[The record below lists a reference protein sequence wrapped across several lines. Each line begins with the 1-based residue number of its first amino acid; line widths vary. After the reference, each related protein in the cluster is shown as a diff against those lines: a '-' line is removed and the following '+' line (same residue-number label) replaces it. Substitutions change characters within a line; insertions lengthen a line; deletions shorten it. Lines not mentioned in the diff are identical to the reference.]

1 MARIRVIVT
10 DYYFNKPPML
20 SEAEYKSYK
29 QIFQVEPTYN
39 MAPKVGLWDEFALV
53 KWSLIAVIVGTP
65 LGLVFESLLLI
76 PGIAGFMLFMALA
89 TGTAESMFN
98 YQSFL
103 NTKNK
108 YYKGLKSAIITSVN
122 YAEFKQKAYN
132 L

>member
-29 QIFQVEPTYN
+29 QIFQVEPTYS
-39 MAPKVGLWDEFALV
+39 LWDEFALV